1 MKVYISGKM
10 RGLPEEES
18 RRRFEAARQYLIELG
33 HDVVNPWDSEKEKEA
48 QCLEWEDYILYD
60 LRIIKHCDALFM
72 LDNWRDSDG
81 AKCEHA
87 FASGRKMEILYETHE
102 SDDNDLQKASEEYAD
117 ERLSV
122 IRPDISDSSYSRKTK
137 MTLDLFEGYELEAAF
152 EEGANWQKKRSNDS
166 DFCNGIWCCVQDLV
180 VVYIEPTI
188 AKDIL
193 RSSGMSI
200 EQMRKAQET
209 SGSYDEQM
217 YSFINSIE
225 NNY

>member
-1 MKVYISGKM
+1 MTK
-10 RGLPEEES
+10 EEIRDE
-18 RRRFEAARQYLIELG
+18 LIEI
-33 HDVVNPWDSEKEKEA
+33 KA
-48 QCLEWEDYILYD
+48 IADY
-60 LRIIKHCDALFM
+60 
-72 LDNWRDSDG
+72 
-81 AKCEHA
+81 
-87 FASGRKMEILYETHE
+87 E
-102 SDDNDLQKASEEYAD
+102 SDNPFVGEYLD
-117 ERLSV
+117 ELHKV
-122 IRPDISDSSYSRKTK
+122 
-137 MTLDLFEGYELEAAF
+137 FEKHGKDEFY
-152 EEGANWQKKRSNDS
+152 
-166 DFCNGIWCCVQDLV
+166 NGIWCCVQDLV